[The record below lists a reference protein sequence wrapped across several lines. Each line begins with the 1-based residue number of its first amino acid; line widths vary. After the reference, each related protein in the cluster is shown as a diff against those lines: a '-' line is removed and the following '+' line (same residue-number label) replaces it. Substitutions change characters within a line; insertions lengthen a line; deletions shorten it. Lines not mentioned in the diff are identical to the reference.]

1 MEQNQMQAKTFLF
14 RKIVNVVILLLAVW
28 TLDFF
33 LFHMLPGDPA
43 RSLVGSRIPA
53 DMVDAVRHQFGL
65 DRPLLDQYFIALGST
80 FQGKLGYSWFYKDD
94 VLDVVLYRLQYT
106 LLLVGVGTVI
116 SVLVGVYLGIIA
128 GSRRG
133 EPLDVG
139 IVGSSIAFYSMPAF
153 WLGMILI
160 MIFAANFRWFP
171 LRGFSEA
178 GASGHNFLETILDRL
193 WHMVLPVLT
202 FVLVTMSEF
211 VLMMRNTLVDVL
223 TEDYIV
229 TARAKG
235 LAPKAIVRKHAVPN
249 ALLPTVATTAMFI
262 GWIVTGAIM
271 IEVVFSWPGIGNL
284 TWDALKHRD
293 FPVLQ
298 GVFLV
303 VTLAMLIANFV
314 ADIVYV
320 YVDPRVR
327 I

>member
-1 MEQNQMQAKTFLF
+1 MQARAFLA
-14 RKIVNVVILLLAVW
+14 RKLVNLVILLFAVW
-28 TLDFF
+28 TLNFF
-33 LFHMLPGDPA
+33 LFHMLPGDPTFA
-43 RSLVGSRIPA
+43 LVGNRIPA
-53 DMVDAVRHQFGL
+53 DMVDTIRHQFGL
-65 DRPLLDQYFIALGST
+65 DRPLLDQYFVSLGST
-80 FQGKLGYSWFYKDD
+80 LQGKLGYSWFYKDN

-106 LLLVGVGTVI
+106 LLLVGVGTFFT
-116 SVLVGVYLGIIA
+116 VLVGVYLGIIA

-133 EPLDVG
+133 EPLDVA
-139 IVGSSIAFYSMPAF
+139 IVGSSLAFYAMPAF

-160 MIFAANFRWFP
+160 MVLAANFKLFP

-178 GASGHNFLETILDRL
+178 GASNETLFEAILDRL

-211 VLMMRNTLVDVL
+211 VLMMRNALVDVL

-235 LAPKAIVRKHAVPN
+235 LSPKMIVRRHAVPN

-271 IEVVFSWPGIGNL
+271 IEVVFSWPGIGSL
-284 TWDALKHRD
+284 IWDALNHRD
-293 FPVLQ
+293 YPVLQ
-298 GVFLV
+298 GIFLI
-303 VTLAMLIANFV
+303 VTMAMLVANFV

-320 YVDPRVR
+320 YIDPRVR